1 MFTKLIIKSI
11 LIKESSDTE
20 EVFLGRYLKRSA
32 KAIRWGSPCV
42 FVVSTKM
49 RKKEAKYFATFLVFL
64 LTLGEIHASNGYIKY
79 HNLLSEP
86 KRRSI
91 KNNNAVL
98 RTKRDVS
105 EIKEEVAEGTAV
117 SESRKKRKYS
127 ISIICYNN

>member
-1 MFTKLIIKSI
+1 
-11 LIKESSDTE
+11 
-20 EVFLGRYLKRSA
+20 
-32 KAIRWGSPCV
+32 
-42 FVVSTKM
+42 M

-64 LTLGEIHASNGYIKY
+64 LTLGEIYTSNGYIKY
-79 HNLLSEP
+79 HNLLSGP